1 MVKNLNYLYLG
12 DNGTILSPVKLNE
25 ILYVTKYKLLADPGK
40 ILTKDDKNFYK
51 SIVIP
56 ESELELWKEVEDIGQ
71 K

>member
-12 DNGTILSPVKLNE
+12 DNGTILSPVKLTE